1 MKTSVVL
8 FLSIALVVSLLVGQ
22 SKPPAPF
29 ILNVDYARFQYE
41 GQSTYF
47 EVYYAF
53 YPQLVTL
60 VPKGNGFRGAVALS
74 MKLTNVSTGA
84 IALDRN
90 DIMPIVLSDTTSA
103 TLKSTFINQ
112 MGFAVPFGTYTLS
125 VMAVD
130 SILPH
135 RRDSIQLALSF
146 VPYPSSFSISD
157 VELGTSIKA
166 SQDKSNHFY
175 KNSLEVV
182 PNPTLTFGVTA
193 NPVLF
198 SYAELYNVKPGVTYT
213 VKSEIVDANS
223 KVVKESSKNRS
234 YAGRT
239 SVDVGT
245 TNITSFP
252 SGKYRLRLIALEEN
266 VEVARAE
273 KVFYIYNPHIAQAT
287 PSTTMLRANE
297 LSGMTADEM
306 GEEFRKGQYIS
317 TDQEIKMFSA
327 ITSEEGRRTFLSQF
341 WVDVEKGR
349 QGRIPIT
356 RAEYLQ
362 RVATANQK
370 YTNFSREGWQTDR
383 GRVFILYGDPNE
395 VERIP
400 SSQDAKPHEVWRY
413 LDLENGVE
421 FYFVDRTGFSD
432 YVLVHSTKRGEIRDD
447 SWQRYLR

>member
-29 ILNVDYARFQYE
+29 ILNVDYARFQYDD
-41 GQSTYF
+41 QSTYF

-60 VPKGNGFRGAVALS
+60 VPTGSGFRGAVALS
-74 MKLTNVSTGA
+74 MKLMNVSTGA

-125 VMAVD
+125 VMAID
-130 SILPH
+130 SVLPH
-135 RRDSIQLALSF
+135 RRDSIRLELTF
-146 VPYPSSFSISD
+146 VPYSSSFSISD
-157 VELGTSIKA
+157 VELGASIKA
-166 SQDKSNHFY
+166 SQDKSHHFY
-175 KNSLEVV
+175 KNSLEIV

-198 SYAELYNVKPGVTYT
+198 SYAEFYNVKPGAPYT
-213 VKSEIVDANS
+213 VKSEIVDANN
-223 KVVKESSKNRS
+223 KVVKETSKNRS
-234 YAGRT
+234 YTGRS

-245 TNITSFP
+245 ANITSFP
-252 SGKYRLRLIALEEN
+252 SGKYRFRLIVLEEN
-266 VEVARAE
+266 AEVARAE
-273 KVFYIYNPHIAQAT
+273 KVFYIYNPHVAQAT
-287 PSTTMLRANE
+287 PSTTALRANE
-297 LSGMTADEM
+297 LAGMTADELAD
-306 GEEFRKGQYIS
+306 EFRKGQYVS

-327 ITSEEGRRTFLSQF
+327 ITSEEGRRAFLAQF
-341 WVDVEKGR
+341 WADVEKGR
-349 QGRIPIT
+349 QGRNPIT

-362 RVATANQK
+362 RVAVVNQRYK
-370 YTNFSREGWQTDR
+370 SFARDGWRTDR
-383 GRVFILYGDPNE
+383 GRVFVLYGDPDE
-395 VERIP
+395 VERVP

-413 LDLENGVE
+413 LNLENGVE
-421 FYFVDRTGFSD
+421 FVFVDRTGFSD
-432 YVLVHSTKRGEIRDD
+432 YVLVHSTKRGELRDE

>member
-1 MKTSVVL
+1 MKTLIVL
-8 FLSIALVVSLLVGQ
+8 LLSIALVVSSVVAQ
-22 SKPPAPF
+22 SKPAAPF
-29 ILNVDYARFQYE
+29 ILNVDYARFQYDD
-41 GQSTYF
+41 QSTYF

-60 VPKGNGFRGAVALS
+60 APRGNGFRGAIALS

-84 IALDRN
+84 TTLERN

-125 VMAVD
+125 VMAID
-130 SILPH
+130 SVLPH
-135 RRDSIQLALSF
+135 RRDSIKLALTF
-146 VPYPSSFSISD
+146 APYPSSFSISD

-198 SYAELYNVKPGVTYT
+198 SYAEFYNAKPGVAYT
-213 VKSEIVDANS
+213 VKSEIVDANN
-223 KVVKESSKNRS
+223 KVVKETSKNRS
-234 YAGRT
+234 YSGT
-239 SVDVGT
+239 SSVDAGT
-245 TNITSFP
+245 ANITSFP
-252 SGKYRLRLIALEEN
+252 SGKYRLRLIVLEEN

-273 KVFYIYNPHIAQAT
+273 KVFYIYNPHVAQAT
-287 PSTTMLRANE
+287 PSTTALRANE
-297 LSGMTADEM
+297 LAGMTADELAD
-306 GEEFRKGQYIS
+306 EFRKGQYIS
-317 TDQEIKMFSA
+317 TDQEIKMFAA
-327 ITSEEGRRTFLSQF
+327 ITSEEGRRAFLAQF
-341 WVDVEKGR
+341 WADLEKGR
-349 QGRIPIT
+349 QGRSPMT

-370 YTNFSREGWQTDR
+370 YKSFSREGWQTDR
-383 GRVFILYGDPNE
+383 GRVFILYGDPDE
-395 VERIP
+395 VERVP
-400 SSQDAKPHEVWRY
+400 SRQDTKPYETWRY
-413 LDLENGVE
+413 LNIENGVE
-421 FYFVDRTGFSD
+421 FVFVDRTGFSD
-432 YVLVHSTKRGEIRDD
+432 YALVHSTKRGELRDE